1 MGKLMGVVA
10 VGTKNPGGG
19 ATGDE
24 AVERGLIPLS
34 SRLRFLR
41 SNPMSR

>member
-1 MGKLMGVVA
+1 MGVLT

-24 AVERGLIPLS
+24 AVDSEVIPLS

-41 SNPMSR
+41 SNPISR